1 MGHPLS
7 LRLGLPDPHLF
18 PHDDWRRLAGRTR
31 RRLDRTNG
39 GYGDARGSEA
49 LRKAIAGHVSVTRAV
64 ACGPG
69 DIVVTHGAQQAFDLI
84 AKVLVEPGRT
94 VVALEEPGYPPMRG
108 AFAQAGAVLAP
119 VAVDEDGLV
128 AEAIPPDAAIV
139 CVTPS
144 HQFPLGAAMSPAR
157 RQALLAFA
165 ERADAVIVEDD
176 YDGEFRF
183 ETRPLDAL
191 QTLDRAGRVIYV
203 GTFSK
208 SLSPDL
214 RLGFAVCPPWALDA
228 LARAKQ
234 LSDWNCAVADQEALA
249 EFIAEGRLTRHVR
262 RMRKIYG
269 DRRRLLLAGLNEHC
283 RDWLTPL
290 PALAGLHVAAR
301 LRPGLDA
308 ELGYGAEN
316 EEVIAAAMRRLGAI
330 LAST

>member
-1 MGHPLS
+1 MATPGIRGAAQGYRGARLRHPGGR
-7 LRLGLPDPHLF
+7 LR
-18 PHDDWRRLAGRTR
+18 
-31 RRLDRTNG
+31 
-39 GYGDARGSEA
+39 
-49 LRKAIAGHVSVTRAV
+49 
-64 ACGPG
+64 PG

-249 EFIAEGRLTRHVR
+249 EV
-262 RMRKIYG
+262 Y
-269 DRRRLLLAGLNEHC
+269 RRRPPHPSCAAHAQDL
-283 RDWLTPL
+283 RRP
-290 PALAGLHVAAR
+290 PAAPVGR
-301 LRPGLDA
+301 T
-308 ELGYGAEN
+308 E
-316 EEVIAAAMRRLGAI
+316 
-330 LAST
+330 